1 MKVCFTGYCHNYQ
14 VDSMSSKLRLQLKMF
29 YYWLLQETSG
39 ECLELLCL
47 TTFQRYGFIRSFYF
61 VPYLFPFHMAR
72 RPNKDF
78 LVFFLSV
85 AKVILDTKVFRQSTG
100 GGIFCFHVWSEVD
113 IFSRWVSVISFCSL
127 AN

>member
-14 VDSMSSKLRLQLKMF
+14 VDSMSSKLRLQLKNI
-29 YYWLLQETSG
+29 LLLVASRNIWRV
-39 ECLELLCL
+39 LRALVPYNIS
-47 TTFQRYGFIRSFYF
+47 RHGFIRSFYF

-85 AKVILDTKVFRQSTG
+85 AKVILDTKFFRQYTG